1 MLSYY
6 IVPVWLNYPSNLA
19 NGHLAGSESEYAID
33 GREGR
38 GGGGKLF
45 LFVFYYKTI
54 SERLGDKMLG
64 LIVGVTLSKATLTSD
79 KSIVELMMTN

>member
-33 GREGR
+33 GRKEEEEEGICSY
-38 GGGGKLF
+38 L
-45 LFVFYYKTI
+45 FYYRSI
-54 SERLGDKMLG
+54 SERLGDKTPRLN
-64 LIVGVTLSKATLTSD
+64 VGVILSKATLSN